1 LRETIEGRE
10 PLHSLEQHVTIELFG
25 QPYTFKTQSEI
36 PWAKEVA
43 DYLVKEVNRVEGVQS
58 GTMSNTNKITVMISA
73 ALNIAKDCL
82 ETKRDHQ
89 ALVDELS
96 KRSKGWISRL
106 DRCTTQVDTH
116 PDDKLPAGL

>member
-1 LRETIEGRE
+1 M
-10 PLHSLEQHVTIELFG
+10 TIELFG

-58 GTMSNTNKITVMISA
+58 GPMSNANKITVMISA

-82 ETKRDHQ
+82 EAKRDHQ
-89 ALVDELS
+89 SLVDELT
-96 KRSKGWISRL
+96 KRSQGWISRL
-106 DRCTTQVDTH
+106 DRCTKQAGKH
-116 PDDKLPAGL
+116 PEEKSPAGF

>member
-1 LRETIEGRE
+1 MK
-10 PLHSLEQHVTIELFG
+10 IELFG
-25 QPYTFKTQSEI
+25 QPYTFKTQSDI

-43 DYLVKEVNRVEGVQS
+43 DYLVKEVNRVEGAQS

-89 ALVDELS
+89 ALVEKL
-96 KRSKGWISRL
+96 KERSADWTRRL
-106 DRCTTQVDTH
+106 DRCAIQAESRL
-116 PDDKLPAGL
+116 DDKLPAGV

>member
-1 LRETIEGRE
+1 MGRE
-10 PLHSLEQHVTIELFG
+10 SYLSLEQLVTIELFG

-43 DYLVKEVNRVEGVQS
+43 DYLVEEVNRVEGAQS
-58 GTMSNTNKITVMISA
+58 GTISNTNKITVMISA

-89 ALVDELS
+89 ALVDELTR
-96 KRSKGWISRL
+96 RSASWVDRL
-106 DRCTTQVDTH
+106 DRCRAQMENH
-116 PDDKLPAGL
+116 PGDKLPTGV